1 MEKKVIY
8 SRTNREDGLSVTVTE
23 TDRGFRVSFVDTDSG
38 FVIETRVY
46 PQREAAIEFAKTLI
60 V

>member
-1 MEKKVIY
+1 METTVY
-8 SRTNREDGLSVTVTE
+8 SRWNREDGLSVTVTE
-23 TDRGFRVSFVDTDSG
+23 AERGFRVKFVDTDSG

-46 PQREAAIEFAKTLI
+46 PQRETAIEFAKTLI

>member
-1 MEKKVIY
+1 METTVY
-8 SRTNREDGLSVTVTE
+8 SRWNREDGLSVTVTE
-23 TDRGFRVSFVDTDSG
+23 TERGFRVSFVDTDSG

-46 PQREAAIEFAKTLI
+46 PQRDDAVAFAKTLI

>member
-1 MEKKVIY
+1 METTVY
-8 SRTNREDGLSVTVTE
+8 SCWNREDELSVSVKETE
-23 TDRGFRVSFVDTDSG
+23 RGFFVEFIATDCG

-46 PQREAAIEFAKTLI
+46 PQRDDAIAFAKTLI